1 MLFVLTIVYVHVHCR
16 GATGSCTVPRWDS
29 QAVSRRHHLY
39 YDMITPLSAS
49 WSWLCKVTI
58 QDKYKVP
65 PSHDPMCYC
74 YCYWDTCWVSSLVL
88 TPISGALHLRQGDR
102 IQLASA
108 NIIVLKCRHSNQ
120 GCFGDHAGIISRYYN

>member
-1 MLFVLTIVYVHVHCR
+1 
-16 GATGSCTVPRWDS
+16 
-29 QAVSRRHHLY
+29 
-39 YDMITPLSAS
+39 
-49 WSWLCKVTI
+49 
-58 QDKYKVP
+58 
-65 PSHDPMCYC
+65 MCYC

-120 GCFGDHAGIISRYYN
+120 GLAIIRHRTDDAGIISRYYN